1 MSEINE
7 ILDMGLMNEMLE
19 YNPIKFKT
27 VKAAKVYMNCI
38 RHGKFKLAQKIEIK
52 WAKPRRYD
60 MVEAFIQSMV
70 AFKTLKTHPN
80 S

>member
-1 MSEINE
+1 M
-7 ILDMGLMNEMLE
+7 
-19 YNPIKFKT
+19 KT
-27 VKAAKVYMNCI
+27 TLNNAI
-38 RHGKFKLAQKIEIK
+38 KLAQKIEIK